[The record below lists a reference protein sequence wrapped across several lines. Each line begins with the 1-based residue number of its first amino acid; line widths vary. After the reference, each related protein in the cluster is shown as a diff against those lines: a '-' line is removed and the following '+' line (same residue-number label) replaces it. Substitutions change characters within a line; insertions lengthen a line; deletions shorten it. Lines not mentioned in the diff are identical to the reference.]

1 MMKKKQIRIIPKL
14 EIKNNNLIKTIF
26 CEGLRV
32 IGDPKKYAI
41 KYYMDGADELF
52 FLDNIATLMEKK
64 NVFDIIADV
73 TKDIFIP
80 ITIGG
85 GLRNLTDVQN
95 AFKSGADKIS
105 LNTSATKNIEIL
117 SKINNIY
124 GNQAIVMHIQSKL
137 IDNNYYVFTQG
148 GRQNSKI
155 KLLDWINI
163 IQKKGI
169 GEIVLTS
176 IDREGT
182 EKGYDLRLLK
192 VVKDIIKVPL
202 ILSGG
207 FGRIEHL
214 MECLKITNKISGF
227 ALASMLHY
235 NITNLKTLKK
245 LL

>member
-1 MMKKKQIRIIPKL
+1 MKKKQIRIIPKL

-32 IGDPKKYAI
+32 LGDPKEYAK
-41 KYYMDGADELF
+41 KYYLEGADELL
-52 FLDNIATLMEKK
+52 FLDNVATLMEKK
-64 NVFDIIADV
+64 NVFDIIK
-73 TKDIFIP
+73 TLTEDIFIP

-85 GLRNLTDVQN
+85 GLRNLKDVEL

-105 LNTSATKNIEIL
+105 LNTSATKNVKIL
-117 SKINNIY
+117 KEINNIY
-124 GNQAIVMHIQSKL
+124 GNQAIVMHIQTKL
-137 IDNNYYVFTQG
+137 IDNTYYVFTDG

-155 KLLDWINI
+155 KLLEWINS
-163 IQKKGI
+163 IQKIGI

-182 EKGYDLRLLK
+182 EKGFDLKLLK
-192 VVKDIIKVPL
+192 EVKDLVKVPL

-207 FGRIEHL
+207 FGNEKHIIE
-214 MECLKITNKISGF
+214 CFKITSNINGF

-235 NITNLKTLKK
+235 NVVSLKK
-245 LL
+245 LKMLL